1 VTLHALAVPK
11 WGLAMEEGTLTGWLV
26 SEGDRVSVGQEVA
39 EIETSKIANVLEA
52 QNSGV
57 LRRRVADEGDVRAV
71 GALLG
76 VLSDA
81 DEADAEVDAFVA
93 DYAARFATEVASAVA
108 APVAETIEV
117 GGRTIRYLKA
127 PATSEAP
134 HAPLVLIHGF
144 GGDHLNWMFNQG
156 ALSADRDVYAI
167 DLAGHGGST
176 KDVGDG
182 GLDTL
187 AADVAAWLD
196 AIGAPAAH
204 LVGHSMGAGVALSLA
219 LAHPRRVLSLTG
231 VCGAGFGGVLNRDY
245 VEGFLA
251 ARKARD
257 LKPVVELLFADPGLA
272 TREMLGDL
280 IASTR
285 IDGVPAALR
294 LLIDNALAAD
304 GLVALRDRLGEVTVP
319 VLSIFGAADRVMST
333 PTVDSLPGE
342 VLIVEGAGHMPHL
355 EAAAAVNA
363 RIAAF
368 IGGHD

>member
-1 VTLHALAVPK
+1 MTLHALAVPK

-26 SEGDRVSVGQEVA
+26 SEGDIVSVGQEVA

-52 QNSGV
+52 QSGGV
-57 LRRRVADEGDVRAV
+57 LRRRVAEEGEVKAV

-81 DEADAEVDAFVA
+81 GEGEAEVDAFVA
-93 DYAARFATEVASAVA
+93 DYAARFATEVASAIA

-117 GGRTIRYLKA
+117 GGRTMRYLKA
-127 PATSEAP
+127 PAASQTP
-134 HAPLVLIHGF
+134 HRPMVLIHGF

-156 ALSADRDVYAI
+156 ALTADRDVYAL
-167 DLAGHGGST
+167 DLPGHGGST

-182 GLDTL
+182 GLDAL
-187 AADVAAWLD
+187 VADVVAWLD
-196 AIGAPAAH
+196 AIGAHDVH

-219 LAHPRRVLSLTG
+219 LAHPRRVLSVTG

-245 VEGFLA
+245 VEGFVA
-251 ARKARD
+251 ARKAKD
-257 LKPVVELLFADPGLA
+257 LKPVVEMLFADPKLA

-285 IDGVPAALR
+285 IDGALAALR

-304 GLVALRDRLGEVTVP
+304 RLAALSDRLGDVTVP
-319 VLSIFGAADRVMST
+319 LLSIFGSDDRVMST
-333 PTVDSLPGE
+333 PTVDALPGQ
-342 VLIVEGAGHMPHL
+342 VLVIEGAGHMPHL
-355 EAAAAVNA
+355 EAAAMVNA

-368 IGGHD
+368 IGEFD